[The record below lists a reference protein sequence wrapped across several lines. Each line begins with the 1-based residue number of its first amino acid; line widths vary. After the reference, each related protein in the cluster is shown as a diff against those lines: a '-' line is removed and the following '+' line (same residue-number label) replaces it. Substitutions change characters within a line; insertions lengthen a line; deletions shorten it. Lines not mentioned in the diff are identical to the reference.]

1 MNTFTV
7 GLDLGQAQDYSA
19 LCVVERSVVPEP
31 GTGRN
36 VGYHAVRHLHRWKLG
51 TPYTDIVE
59 DVAELTAR
67 HPLPGSTLA
76 VDATGVGRAV
86 VDMFRVADLPVRMVP
101 ISITG
106 VTNAH
111 PADRGAWFVPKK
123 DLVAVIQTLIHGDR
137 LYIVPELKDAKILGK
152 EIRQFRVKVTTAG
165 NETFEALRER
175 DHDDMV
181 LSVALACWYHERG
194 GNRVIFHVLDPV
206 AAREAI
212 EKANA
217 VQPPEEPLIAEHT
230 PEEIEA
236 ELKRVME
243 KEKQDFWKRMAGGE
257 EPGGFVDQ
265 WRDWR

>member
-19 LCVVERSVVPEP
+19 LCVVERSVVEEQ
-31 GTGRN
+31 GTGRK

-51 TPYTDIVE
+51 TPYTDIVQ
-59 DVAELTAR
+59 DVYELTQR
-67 HPLPGSTLA
+67 HPLPGATLA

-86 VDMFRVADLPVRMVP
+86 VDLFRVADLSVRLVP

-152 EIRQFRVKVTTAG
+152 EIRQFRVKVTAAG

-194 GNRVIFHVLDPV
+194 GNRIIFHVMDPN

-212 EKANA
+212 EAANA
-217 VQPPEEPLIAEHT
+217 VQPVEESLIVEHT
-230 PEEIEA
+230 LEEIEA
-236 ELKRVME
+236 ELKRVLE
-243 KEKQDFWKRMAGGE
+243 KEKQDFWKKMAGEG
-257 EPGGFVDQ
+257 GDQGFVDG
-265 WRDWR
+265 WKDWR

>member
-19 LCVVERSVVPEP
+19 LCVVERSVVEEQ
-31 GTGRN
+31 GTGRK

-51 TPYTDIVE
+51 TPYTEIVE

-152 EIRQFRVKVTTAG
+152 EIRQFRVKVTAAG

-194 GNRVIFHVLDPV
+194 GNRVIFYVPDPNQV
-206 AAREAI
+206 QAEIAAA
-212 EKANA
+212 AA
-217 VQPPEEPLIAEHT
+217 YQPPEEEKKEHT
-230 PEEIEA
+230 PEEVEA
-236 ELKRVME
+236 ELRKEMERQKR
-243 KEKQDFWKRMAGGE
+243 DYWKKLAGEE
-257 EPGGFVDQ
+257 EPGGFVDGWSQ
-265 WRDWR
+265 WR